1 MKELSE
7 AIVALYS
14 VMHFWNEIEFRN
26 FLMHVKNFSRKISS
40 CRLITTLKNL
50 NQILKMIYI
59 SLGSPC
65 WENHV
70 YLIPES

>member
-26 FLMHVKNFSRKISS
+26 FLMHVKMFHGKYRVA
-40 CRLITTLKNL
+40 
-50 NQILKMIYI
+50 
-59 SLGSPC
+59 G
-65 WENHV
+65 
-70 YLIPES
+70 